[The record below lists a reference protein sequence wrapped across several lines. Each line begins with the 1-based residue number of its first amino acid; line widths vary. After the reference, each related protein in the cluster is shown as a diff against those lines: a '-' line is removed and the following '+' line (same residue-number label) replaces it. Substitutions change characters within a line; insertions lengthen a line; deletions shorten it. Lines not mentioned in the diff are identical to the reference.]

1 MKPGWNRWLYL
12 SSLLRENKLW
22 LSNRLQPSCRKSLHM
37 RGAMTHSS
45 LRSLRFPHAFLFWGV
60 LMNDLKSDLFLSL
73 GCLGGTPLGRGR
85 SLMGWEGPPPGK
97 LSCLWREKKPE
108 APFLLFSSSH
118 IKHRTYIS
126 FMRASAKCFFFLS
139 LPKLWKQR
147 SGKDGKIRGEKNG
160 SWPSAV
166 AVFKWRKIFTE
177 YHTSHH
183 SSQNLSPQLVPWN

>member
-45 LRSLRFPHAFLFWGV
+45 LRSLRFLHAFLFWGV

-97 LSCLWREKKPE
+97 LSCLWREKNRRRRFFCSPHHTSNIGRI
-108 APFLLFSSSH
+108 FHSWGQVQSV
-118 IKHRTYIS
+118 
-126 FMRASAKCFFFLS
+126 FFFPS
-139 LPKLWKQR
+139 LCQNSENKGVER
-147 SGKDGKIRGEKNG
+147 MGKYAVRRMDRGR
-160 SWPSAV
+160 P
-166 AVFKWRKIFTE
+166 R
-177 YHTSHH
+177 
-183 SSQNLSPQLVPWN
+183 